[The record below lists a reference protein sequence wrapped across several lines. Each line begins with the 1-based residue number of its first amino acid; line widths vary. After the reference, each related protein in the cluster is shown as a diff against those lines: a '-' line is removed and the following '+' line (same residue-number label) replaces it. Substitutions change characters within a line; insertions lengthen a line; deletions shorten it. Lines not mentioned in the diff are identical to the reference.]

1 MYRYFSHDPMLGKM
15 DLRPYVNWM
24 QRFTIYGTQDD
35 IYVVASDVPE
45 KHFRVM
51 KISRRPADIRDPDS
65 KPTLSSETNYDL
77 KWRLD
82 IQTDSRTYTRKEL
95 ACFLRSV
102 KAMSL
107 TTTPVTGHSSN
118 SSSNQVASLPEYN
131 PTVSAALPHSAGS
144 CHPLTKSL
152 TGVGLVGFIR
162 FLAGYYLI
170 VITQRREV
178 ARIGEHRIYKIEET
192 KMVYIPAG
200 ISVSSSGE
208 EKNKNL
214 PTVNPPEESR
224 YLKMFQGL
232 ELNRHVYF
240 SYTYDLTRCLQ
251 TNMEP
256 LGVAGDI
263 PDMPEGMT
271 AFRMV
276 PDSRFLWN
284 SSLLPPRFQP
294 NSSATSDWFVGL
306 VHGFVKQASLVS
318 CGMPISIILVARRSR
333 FFAGTR
339 FLKRGINIDG
349 NVANEVETEQ
359 MVLDTAEPTL
369 SRMRVS
375 SLVQHRGSVP
385 LFWSQDTARL
395 VVGKPPLAITWEDPS
410 YEAFGKHFADLI
422 ERHGAPV
429 IVLNLMKQRE
439 KRRFEQ
445 QLTDGLLGGI
455 QYLNQFVPKLR
466 SPENWGETIPPITYV
481 SFDMARIKRSQKI
494 LSLDR
499 LKVIAEECVRRTGL
513 FFSAG
518 RPTTSTSLEEYIQRA
533 RLHMGSNLCPRQQG
547 LVRTNCVDCLDRT
560 NTAQFVIGHVAAGYQ
575 LRALGLLARSQL
587 SFDSIISRLLRDL
600 YEEHGD
606 ALALQYGGSGVVHN
620 IETYQNPYT
629 SRVTSRDIVQTISRY
644 YSNNFVDFEKQLATD
659 LFLRIFRPGAG
670 PLVLPPAGEWRR
682 PEDAVAVAAAMS
694 VRSGQAFL
702 FSSDPAFEAYI
713 HWLQA
718 WATLPPYRTS
728 LTTWFPRSTFL
739 ARQRALRG
747 WGTWTMASDSVTAND
762 ERSTS
767 FSFLPDTQKS
777 FQFLQLTEHDP
788 GGDWF
793 SELYRPYD
801 WTHFY
806 DLTCHQLPLA
816 TNESG
821 FIQERP
827 SLNPPHIG
835 LVASACLTD
844 VVQSCENN
852 LLSEVAAIE
861 EGEARDPEGGNQ
873 NTPYNPVATNTQAP
887 PTVAAHTPSSLS
899 VSNNGEDMN
908 TSDSTS
914 QDSDTSAVSKCL
926 LQRGTT
932 RAGGKCRRQPSFPPT
947 ETSTPALAGGGS
959 LPLLTK
965 FTRVRLSELTSWM
978 QRGGTTTTEGSER
991 PTEREESRDGK
1002 GPRDRKGSWF
1012 NAPRRFGLGSNSSSI
1027 KLRKPSSE
1035 DMGKYRKYA
1044 SIPLAS
1050 VDISL
1055 SDILIVSPTSM
1066 AIYRNA
1072 LKLSQTGTC
1081 STANESLSMY
1091 QRFMN
1096 VIRSSKRSS
1105 VDGTNG
1111 VSATDPTSRL
1121 SRFVFNRTRGES
1133 VGLTGLLVLARS
1145 RQLLPLRSRR
1155 AMSDGDLFASPFLNI
1170 DPSLLV
1176 NDPSDQ
1182 FIFPEG
1188 DRHRGRFERSF
1199 SEIGSMV
1206 IGGCVF
1212 GGTRALYSALKDP
1225 ELIKLPTKALQRT
1238 QILNHVT
1245 KSGASWAQTAGSIGL
1260 IYAISDFVIHK
1271 LRGGAD
1277 DEINMVSSATAT
1289 GLLYRSPGLFAPG
1302 GWQRCLRG
1310 GAFGLTI
1317 GLAGAAF
1324 TSWDRI
1330 KELLGA

>member
-1 MYRYFSHDPMLGKM
+1 
-15 DLRPYVNWM
+15 
-24 QRFTIYGTQDD
+24 
-35 IYVVASDVPE
+35 
-45 KHFRVM
+45 
-51 KISRRPADIRDPDS
+51 
-65 KPTLSSETNYDL
+65 
-77 KWRLD
+77 
-82 IQTDSRTYTRKEL
+82 
-95 ACFLRSV
+95 
-102 KAMSL
+102 
-107 TTTPVTGHSSN
+107 
-118 SSSNQVASLPEYN
+118 
-131 PTVSAALPHSAGS
+131 
-144 CHPLTKSL
+144 
-152 TGVGLVGFIR
+152 
-162 FLAGYYLI
+162 
-170 VITQRREV
+170 
-178 ARIGEHRIYKIEET
+178 
-192 KMVYIPAG
+192 MVYIPAG

-256 LGVAGDI
+256 
-263 PDMPEGMT
+263 
-271 AFRMV
+271 
-276 PDSRFLWN
+276 
-284 SSLLPPRFQP
+284 
-294 NSSATSDWFVGL
+294 
-306 VHGFVKQASLVS
+306 
-318 CGMPISIILVARRSR
+318 
-333 FFAGTR
+333 
-339 FLKRGINIDG
+339 
-349 NVANEVETEQ
+349 VETEQ

-533 RLHMGSNLCPRQQG
+533 RLHMGSNLW
-547 LVRTNCVDCLDRT
+547 
-560 NTAQFVIGHVAAGYQ
+560 
-575 LRALGLLARSQL
+575 
-587 SFDSIISRLLRDL
+587 LLRVSYAPTLVHLIPDKNTDNRTSATDVSKDL

-629 SRVTSRDIVQTISRY
+629 SRVTSRDIVQTISRPFAIKWIWPADDNGV
-644 YSNNFVDFEKQLATD
+644 S
-659 LFLRIFRPGAG
+659 IF
-670 PLVLPPAGEWRR
+670 
-682 PEDAVAVAAAMS
+682 M
-694 VRSGQAFL
+694 
-702 FSSDPAFEAYI
+702 
-713 HWLQA
+713 
-718 WATLPPYRTS
+718 
-728 LTTWFPRSTFL
+728 
-739 ARQRALRG
+739 ALCR
-747 WGTWTMASDSVTAND
+747 
-762 ERSTS
+762 
-767 FSFLPDTQKS
+767 
-777 FQFLQLTEHDP
+777 
-788 GGDWF
+788 GDWF

-1035 DMGKYRKYA
+1035 DMGKYRSELLYA
-1044 SIPLAS
+1044 QFSTFDLC
-1050 VDISL
+1050 
-1055 SDILIVSPTSM
+1055 TS
-1066 AIYRNA
+1066 Y
-1072 LKLSQTGTC
+1072 S
-1081 STANESLSMY
+1081 
-1091 QRFMN
+1091 
-1096 VIRSSKRSS
+1096 
-1105 VDGTNG
+1105 
-1111 VSATDPTSRL
+1111 
-1121 SRFVFNRTRGES
+1121 
-1133 VGLTGLLVLARS
+1133 
-1145 RQLLPLRSRR
+1145 
-1155 AMSDGDLFASPFLNI
+1155 
-1170 DPSLLV
+1170 
-1176 NDPSDQ
+1176 
-1182 FIFPEG
+1182 G
-1188 DRHRGRFERSF
+1188 DRKN
-1199 SEIGSMV
+1199 
-1206 IGGCVF
+1206 
-1212 GGTRALYSALKDP
+1212 Y
-1225 ELIKLPTKALQRT
+1225 
-1238 QILNHVT
+1238 
-1245 KSGASWAQTAGSIGL
+1245 
-1260 IYAISDFVIHK
+1260 
-1271 LRGGAD
+1271 
-1277 DEINMVSSATAT
+1277 
-1289 GLLYRSPGLFAPG
+1289 
-1302 GWQRCLRG
+1302 
-1310 GAFGLTI
+1310 
-1317 GLAGAAF
+1317 
-1324 TSWDRI
+1324 
-1330 KELLGA
+1330 